1 LREEYLEKTRK
12 FLCFFSELQYR
23 LGESKRDLSRIG
35 VCSDLIAHNFMVYRS
50 TLAYIIEP
58 LTEVI

>member
-12 FLCFFSELQYR
+12 FLCFFSELQQR

-35 VCSDLIAHNFMVYRS
+35 VCSDLIAHNSMV
-50 TLAYIIEP
+50 
-58 LTEVI
+58 